1 MSRLFYLEWFST
13 EIWIFCTKTCNRLNN
28 QTTDHKPFI
37 GKKEYN
43 FATSSIKSLILKNV
57 HKTIFTLEHPHQLII
72 DNVCRFI
79 DLTELEKQKY
89 TSLLTK
95 IRVRKKAFLLQAGE
109 IARYEYFIT
118 KGCLKVYTLD
128 KEGTPHISMFAVEDH
143 WTGDMASFMTK
154 TPSHYF
160 IKATEDSELLGISRT
175 NYDLLFQE
183 IPKFERFY
191 RILYQKSLISY
202 IKRSN
207 QGISLTAE
215 ERYIEFKRKYPN
227 IVHRITQ
234 KDLAGYIGITPE
246 FMSKIISKVNRM

>member
-1 MSRLFYLEWFST
+1 MIY
-13 EIWIFCTKTCNRLNN
+13 
-28 QTTDHKPFI
+28 
-37 GKKEYN
+37 KE
-43 FATSSIKSLILKNV
+43 SHHQILKN
-57 HKTIFTLEHPHQLII
+57 IS
-72 DNVCRFI
+72 RYI

-89 TSLLTK
+89 ISLLTEIK
-95 IRVRKKAFLLQAGE
+95 IPRKNFLMQAGD
-109 IARYEYFIT
+109 ITKYEYYIT

-128 KEGTPHISMFAVEDH
+128 EDGAPHISMFAVEDY
-143 WTGDMASFMTK
+143 WTGDMASFMTRE
-154 TPSHYF
+154 PSRYF

-191 RILYQKSLISY
+191 RILYQKSLINY

-207 QGISLTAE
+207 HGISLSAE
-215 ERYIEFKRKYPN
+215 ERYLEFKRKYPN

>member
-1 MSRLFYLEWFST
+1 MIY
-13 EIWIFCTKTCNRLNN
+13 
-28 QTTDHKPFI
+28 
-37 GKKEYN
+37 KE
-43 FATSSIKSLILKNV
+43 SHHQILKN
-57 HKTIFTLEHPHQLII
+57 ISRYIE
-72 DNVCRFI
+72 
-79 DLTELEKQKY
+79 LTELEKQKY
-89 TSLLTK
+89 ISLLTEIK
-95 IRVRKKAFLLQAGE
+95 VRRKDFLMQAGD
-109 IARYEYFIT
+109 ITKYEYYIT

-128 KEGTPHISMFAVEDH
+128 EDGAPHISMFAVEDY
-143 WTGDMASFMTK
+143 WTGDMASFMTRE
-154 TPSHYF
+154 PSRYF

-202 IKRSN
+202 IRRSN
-207 QGISLTAE
+207 HGISLSAE

-227 IVHRITQ
+227 IVNRITQ

>member
-1 MSRLFYLEWFST
+1 LIY
-13 EIWIFCTKTCNRLNN
+13 
-28 QTTDHKPFI
+28 
-37 GKKEYN
+37 KE
-43 FATSSIKSLILKNV
+43 SHHQILKN
-57 HKTIFTLEHPHQLII
+57 ISRYIE
-72 DNVCRFI
+72 
-79 DLTELEKQKY
+79 LTELEKQKY
-89 TSLLTK
+89 ISLLTEIK
-95 IRVRKKAFLLQAGE
+95 VRRKDFLMQAGD
-109 IARYEYFIT
+109 ITKYEYYIT

-128 KEGTPHISMFAVEDH
+128 EDGAPHISMFAVEDY
-143 WTGDMASFMTK
+143 WTGDMASFMTRE
-154 TPSHYF
+154 PSRYF

-202 IKRSN
+202 IRRSN
-207 QGISLTAE
+207 HGISLSAE

-227 IVHRITQ
+227 IVNRITQ